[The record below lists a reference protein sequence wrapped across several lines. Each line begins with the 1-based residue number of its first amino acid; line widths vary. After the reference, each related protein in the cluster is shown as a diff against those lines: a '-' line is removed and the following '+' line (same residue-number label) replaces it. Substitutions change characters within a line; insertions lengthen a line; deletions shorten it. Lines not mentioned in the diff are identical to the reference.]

1 MPRQNLVDSAILPKN
16 EELNIDLLPLGI
28 WGDIT
33 QKASVRDS
41 SDKRKVVIYT
51 TVKMATTVDKVCL
64 VPI

>member
-51 TVKMATTVDKVCL
+51 TVKMATTVDKVSL

>member
-33 QKASVRDS
+33 QKDSVRDS
-41 SDKRKVVIYT
+41 SDKRKVVIYP

>member
-16 EELNIDLLPLGI
+16 EELNIDLLPLGV

-51 TVKMATTVDKVCL
+51 TVKMATTVDKVSL